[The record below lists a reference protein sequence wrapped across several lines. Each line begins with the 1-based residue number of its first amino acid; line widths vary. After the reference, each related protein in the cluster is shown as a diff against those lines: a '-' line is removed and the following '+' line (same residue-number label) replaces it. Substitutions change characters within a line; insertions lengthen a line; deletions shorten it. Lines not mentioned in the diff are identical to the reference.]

1 MKKVKH
7 LSAIT
12 ILAIGSLLI
21 MVGRV
26 DATPYSFSVDRFHV
40 VGNLPGDIVDEFD
53 DGVLDPWNI
62 QVGTAVESGGV
73 VTFSDPGEVADYFQD
88 NLHVTQ
94 ERSSV
99 EVEAAT
105 GVFAV
110 ADGSGDFVVESR
122 WLTVLPDLNLGY
134 GMTFHYPPSEFDQ
147 VWIGIYNLEA
157 LALPLLGAPAGT
169 VSGSYISF
177 IRISP
182 GPGTGLYNLT
192 FEYQAVPVVASDITG
207 DIVFRLLFDDTANS
221 FSATYSLDGGSTF
234 LQPFSPFSIPSLT
247 GPIEP
252 FMELGAWCLTAE
264 PSAAVEV
271 DIDIK
276 PGSFPNSINPKAG
289 GVIPVAILTTA
300 DFDASTIDPQTVALE
315 GAGARSKGKSGR
327 YGSMEDVDGDGD
339 LDLVVQIDNDIEW
352 DPEATEATLT
362 GETYD
367 GIAIQG
373 MDTVNIVPPE

>member
-1 MKKVKH
+1 MKKGKH

-53 DGVLDPWNI
+53 DGVLDPWSI
-62 QVGTAVESGGV
+62 QGGTVVESGGV

-122 WLTVLPDLNLGY
+122 WLPVLPDLNLGY

-182 GPGTGLYNLT
+182 GPGTGLGDMT
-192 FEYQAVPVVASDITG
+192 FEYQGVPVAASDITG
-207 DIVFRLLFDDTANS
+207 DIVFRLLFDDAANS
-221 FSATYSLDGGSTF
+221 FSATYSLDDGSTF

-247 GPIEP
+247 GPEDL
-252 FMELGAWCLTAE
+252 FVELGGWSLTVQPVSE
-264 PSAAVEV
+264 PPPEIADLVELALLIQDEV
-271 DIDIK
+271 DLGNIDAELE
-276 PGSFPNSINPKAG
+276 GSLLDKVNA
-289 GVIPVAILTTA
+289 
-300 DFDASTIDPQTVALE
+300 ALE
-315 GAGARSKGKSGR
+315 ALARSNPNGAKVAMNTMKALINQV
-327 YGSMEDVDGDGD
+327 EA
-339 LDLVVQIDNDIEW
+339 QTNKKIT
-352 DPEATEATLT
+352 PEAAAKIIQQANAI
-362 GETYD
+362 
-367 GIAIQG
+367 IASLG
-373 MDTVNIVPPE
+373 G